1 MLEYP
6 ALSCSSNLPPQGSLR
21 ARPPF
26 SKSCEIFV
34 GNLLISFVNL
44 QSFLDIS
51 RYFEVF
57 SVVFFR
63 PIGCLVKALS
73 LLKKKL
79 FYVNSILTC
88 FPYLLD
94 FLCSLSPSF
103 LFGCL
108 NRLNNSPNCP
118 NSLVAHQIH
127 FVLPWASQ
135 STNQSGCRRSQPI
148 REQEAMEPA
157 NQRRGCHLPTQTAAI
172 SLKLV

>member
-1 MLEYP
+1 MILV
-6 ALSCSSNLPPQGSLR
+6 
-21 ARPPF
+21 
-26 SKSCEIFV
+26 IF
-34 GNLLISFVNL
+34 L
-44 QSFLDIS
+44 
-51 RYFEVF
+51 VF
-57 SVVFFR
+57 SVVFFSTDR
-63 PIGCLVKALS
+63 NLLKALS

-94 FLCSLSPSF
+94 FFCSLSPSF

-157 NQRRGCHLPTQTAAI
+157 NQRLGCHLPTQTAAI

>member
-1 MLEYP
+1 MLVYP

-34 GNLLISFVNL
+34 GNPLISFVNL
-44 QSFLDIS
+44 QSFLDIEDFCS
-51 RYFEVF
+51 ILRSVLVF
-57 SVVFFR
+57 VEE
-63 PIGCLVKALS
+63 
-73 LLKKKL
+73 KKL

-94 FLCSLSPSF
+94 FFCSLSPSF

-157 NQRRGCHLPTQTAAI
+157 NQRLGCHLPTQTAAI

>member
-1 MLEYP
+1 MLVYP

-44 QSFLDIS
+44 QTFLDIENFWS
-51 RYFEVF
+51 ILRSVF
-57 SVVFFR
+57 STEAVWWR
-63 PIGCLVKALS
+63 PCLCWKKT
-73 LLKKKL
+73 LLCEL
-79 FYVNSILTC
+79 YLNM
-88 FPYLLD
+88 FPYLLY
-94 FLCSLSPSF
+94 FFCSLSPSF

-135 STNQSGCRRSQPI
+135 STNQSGCRRPQPI

>member
-1 MLEYP
+1 MLVYP

-34 GNLLISFVNL
+34 GNPLISFVNL
-44 QSFLDIS
+44 QSFLAIEDFCSILRS
-51 RYFEVF
+51 VF
-57 SVVFFR
+57 STDRLFGEGLVF
-63 PIGCLVKALS
+63 VE
-73 LLKKKL
+73 KKL

-94 FLCSLSPSF
+94 FFCSLSPSF

>member
-1 MLEYP
+1 MLVYP

-34 GNLLISFVNL
+34 RNLLISFVNL
-44 QSFLDIS
+44 QSFLDIRDFCS
-51 RYFEVF
+51 ILRG
-57 SVVFFR
+57 VFFYRR
-63 PIGCLVKALS
+63 PCLCW
-73 LLKKKL
+73 KKKL

-94 FLCSLSPSF
+94 FFCSLSPSF

-157 NQRRGCHLPTQTAAI
+157 NQRLGCHLPTQTAAI

>member
-44 QSFLDIS
+44 QIFLDIEKFWS
-51 RYFEVF
+51 ILR
-57 SVVFFR
+57 SVFFR
-63 PIGCLVKALS
+63 PIGFWWRPCLCW
-73 LLKKKL
+73 KKL

-88 FPYLLD
+88 FPYLPD